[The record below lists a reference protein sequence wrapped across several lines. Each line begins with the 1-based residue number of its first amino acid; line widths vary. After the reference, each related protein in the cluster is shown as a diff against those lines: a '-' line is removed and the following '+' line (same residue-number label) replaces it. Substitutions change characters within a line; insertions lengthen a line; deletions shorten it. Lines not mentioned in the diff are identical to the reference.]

1 MPVIPTFAMGRL
13 KQDEREDQLKTEG
26 AGEERRKEGKRKK
39 KKDSKTKTETQVWVR
54 RQQQAAMV
62 ISSVLR
68 VEWQQG
74 HPKGSTYLCSL
85 FYKVTEN
92 CRERMQPGQSNASV
106 LCPTAFHKAS

>member
-1 MPVIPTFAMGRL
+1 MRG
-13 KQDEREDQLKTEG
+13 KTSLRQKG
-26 AGEERRKEGKRKK
+26 LGRKEGRREKEKK